1 MLVRFD
7 AGVKRAAVAEVDRLM
22 VGGLSQWAASHRVCG
37 EVGCAASTVRGWL
50 QDGRFG
56 RLSVPSVQLERLRDF
71 NQERRA
77 EAGNRL
83 ALVIEGRI
91 GQLEKALT
99 DGTEIDSRQIREL
112 AIAFGVMTDKRR
124 LEDGL
129 VTDRTEQTTV
139 PAREIIEGK
148 IDELAERRKRRDG

>member
-1 MLVRFD
+1 MSIPERTRTGAEQTAALVADGMTFTQ
-7 AGVKRAAVAEVDRLM
+7 ASKQVAALHGV
-22 VGGLSQWAASHRVCG
+22 GPQ
-37 EVGCAASTVRGWL
+37 TVRNWVHKTGTKVRS
-50 QDGRFG
+50 QQQPH
-56 RLSVPSVQLERLRDF
+56 SIDF
-71 NQERRA
+71 NAERRA

-83 ALVIEGRI
+83 ASVIEGRI

-99 DGTEIDSRQIREL
+99 DGTEVDSRQIREL

-129 VTDRTEQTTV
+129 VTDRTETSV

-148 IDELAERRKRRDG
+148 IDELAERRSKRDG